1 MHANSRSLYMTDP
14 QTPALVVVAL
24 LKPYRRRVI
33 LALIALVLA
42 SLAMLGVMALRNLLI
57 LIGGLVMLSCS
68 GVTA

>member
-1 MHANSRSLYMTDP
+1 MTDP

-24 LKPYRRRVI
+24 LTPYRRRVI

-42 SLAMLGVMALRNLLI
+42 SLAMLGVMDLRNLLI